1 MRRMLAAWVALAA
14 GGVPVGSAVPS
25 GAAPVQFPAATVD
38 LKPGQQVTFPVAV
51 ANGRVTLGVALASK
65 PGAAQPKDGEIT
77 VSFVKHGLSPYAD
90 LTATEKTS
98 DPVDFV
104 ATGLIGDI
112 KIDEVVICGRL
123 DAPAANRIAS
133 GSWRVSLNR
142 FSVRHGGQEAPAGTE
157 EGLQC
162 PK

>member
-1 MRRMLAAWVALAA
+1 MRRMFAAWVALAA
-14 GGVPVGSAVPS
+14 GVFFASAAPS
-25 GAAPVQFPAATVD
+25 GSVPARAPAATVD
-38 LKPGQQVTFPVAV
+38 LKPGQEVTFPVAV
-51 ANGRVTLGVALASK
+51 AEGRVTLGAVRASK
-65 PGAAQPKDGEIT
+65 PGTAQPKDGEIT

-90 LTATEKTS
+90 LTATEKIP

-123 DAPAANRIAS
+123 DAPGSNRIAA

-142 FSVRHGGQEAPAGTE
+142 FSARQGGPEAQAKTE
-157 EGLQC
+157 EVLGC